1 MSRRRLTRQ
10 QKARIAAIR
19 ERRLKRAHTT
29 GDEETPQDAGTV
41 PHHGT
46 VIIRHGRSLVVADGD
61 RSLVNCQFRQ
71 NLGDIVCGDSVIW
84 HRTGDR
90 SGVVTA
96 VMERTS
102 LLSRPDFG
110 GHEKPIAANLT
121 QLVIVAAPSPP
132 PTGYLLDQYLV
143 AAEHFGLKAILLL
156 NKSDLLDNQHDA
168 LLRRFDTYREIGY
181 CVLQLSTKQ
190 HNGEEALR
198 EHLNGESSILVG
210 QSGVGKSS
218 LVNMLLPDLEIQ
230 TGALSGTSGLGKHT
244 TSSATLY
251 FLPLGGTL
259 IDSPGVRSFRLLVRD
274 RAQLEQGF
282 REFAPYLGHCQF
294 NDCRHELEPGCALTE
309 AVESGKI
316 ADWRLNHFRLM
327 AQALGKTR

>member
-19 ERRLKRAHTT
+19 ERRLRQAQKT
-29 GDEETPQDAGTV
+29 GDEEIPQDADEA

-71 NLGDIVCGDSVIW
+71 NLGEVVCGDSVVW
-84 HRTGDR
+84 HRTGDQG
-90 SGVVTA
+90 GVVTA
-96 VMERTS
+96 VTERTS
-102 LLSRPDFG
+102 LLSRPDYG
-110 GHEKPIAANLT
+110 GHGKPIAANLT

-156 NKSDLLDNQHDA
+156 NKADLLGNEHDA
-168 LLRRFDTYREIGY
+168 LLRRFDTYKDIGY
-181 CVLQLSTKQ
+181 CVLRLSTKQ
-190 HNGEEALR
+190 HTGEEALR
-198 EHLNGESSILVG
+198 EHLKGESSILVG

-251 FLPLGGTL
+251 FLSQGGTL
-259 IDSPGVRSFRLLVRD
+259 IDSPGVRSFRLLVSD
-274 RAQLEQGF
+274 RSQLEEGF
-282 REFAPYLGHCQF
+282 REFAPFLGHCQF
-294 NDCRHELEPGCALTE
+294 NDCRHEMEPGCALTE

>member
-19 ERRLKRAHTT
+19 ERRLKQAHTT
-29 GDEETPQDAGTV
+29 GDEETLQDADTV
-41 PHHGT
+41 PHQGT

>member
-1 MSRRRLTRQ
+1 
-10 QKARIAAIR
+10 
-19 ERRLKRAHTT
+19 
-29 GDEETPQDAGTV
+29 
-41 PHHGT
+41 
-46 VIIRHGRSLVVADGD
+46 
-61 RSLVNCQFRQ
+61 
-71 NLGDIVCGDSVIW
+71 GDIVCGDSVIW